1 MRTQRIPSFPG
12 LLRAVAARAATVQ
25 PAEGA
30 ARALDASDRQVGQ
43 RARWRQ
49 SFGSA
54 FQPAAG
60 VLQGKFTGKY
70 GSVLAAL
77 TPDHLGVPD
86 NFYAGLWRDLNQ
98 SPKDIAVEA
107 GAPSYEQS
115 TRTLYLS
122 ETVLMSLLQKQAPDD
137 KVKASWVAHI
147 THELSHAHDHVL
159 KGREIRTPVLG
170 GRSNHTK
177 DVIETELR
185 AWAREAL
192 SAHQLSPKNLD
203 TEKASLVAGW
213 KAYATGLLDDVGAAA
228 AGNEIIARLAR
239 YVERELARKVNTDDP
254 DIPVQ
259 DWVNQ
264 ERNWLDGELTRH
276 QKSLA
281 PYW

>member
-1 MRTQRIPSFPG
+1 MRTHYIRPEPAPAS
-12 LLRAVAARAATVQ
+12 RAAARSAAV
-25 PAEGA
+25 PWGRDALP
-30 ARALDASDRQVGQ
+30 ALDASARQAGQ
-43 RARWRQ
+43 RARWQ
-49 SFGSA
+49 HSFGRA
-54 FQPAAG
+54 FAPSAG
-60 VLQGKFTGKY
+60 VLQRKFTGKY
-70 GSVLAAL
+70 GTVLAAL
-77 TPDHLGVPD
+77 TPDHLDVQN
-86 NFYAGLWRDLNQ
+86 NFYAGLWRELNQ

-107 GAPSYEQS
+107 GSPSYEQS
-115 TRTLYLS
+115 GRTLYLS
-122 ETVLMSLLQKQAPDD
+122 ETVLMALLKKQAPDD

-147 THELSHAHDHVL
+147 THELSHAHDHVI

-203 TEKASLVAGW
+203 SEKASLVSGW

-228 AGNEIIARLAR
+228 ASNEIIARLAR

-259 DWVNQ
+259 DWVDQ
-264 ERNWLDGELTRH
+264 QKNWLDGELKRH
-276 QKSLA
+276 QQSLA
-281 PYW
+281 PHW